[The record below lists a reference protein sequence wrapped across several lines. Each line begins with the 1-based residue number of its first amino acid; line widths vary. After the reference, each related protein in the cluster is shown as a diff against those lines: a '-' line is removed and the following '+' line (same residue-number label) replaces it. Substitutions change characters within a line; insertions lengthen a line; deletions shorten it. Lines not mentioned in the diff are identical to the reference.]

1 MANRDAIL
9 ASAEAL
15 IAAAVRLLHPL
26 CGEHVSVG
34 IIVQMAEEQA
44 KLASLR
50 AIIEAEPPTQAR
62 H

>member
-26 CGEHVSVG
+26 CGEHVTVG
-34 IIVQMAEEQA
+34 TIAMMAEEQA
-44 KLASLR
+44 KLASLA
-50 AIIEAEPPTQAR
+50 AIIQAEPPTPAR

>member
-15 IAAAVRLLHPL
+15 IATAVRLLHPL
-26 CGEHVSVG
+26 CGEHVTVG
-34 IIVQMAEEQA
+34 IVAQVAEEQA
-44 KLASLR
+44 RLASMR
-50 AIIEAEPPTQAR
+50 AIIEAVPPSQAK